1 MLQKGRNQLLTSL
14 KLLCHRRQGVLE
26 QIHILLSV
34 EGQVGQDQL
43 GALGQVASVDGLK
56 QLLNAEIFTGITA
69 FALAVPRGFDED
81 A

>member
-1 MLQKGRNQLLTSL
+1 M
-14 KLLCHRRQGVLE
+14 E

-69 FALAVPRGFDED
+69 FRIQKFQNSPWQSPEALTKMREKVSSLPI
-81 A
+81 

>member
-1 MLQKGRNQLLTSL
+1 M
-14 KLLCHRRQGVLE
+14 E

-69 FALAVPRGFDED
+69 FRIQKVQNSPWQSPEALTKMREKVSSLPI
-81 A
+81 